1 VREEET
7 EKEKERERER
17 KAKAMYFKFQ
27 QIFGLGRF
35 NTYLLLVVNQRKTLK
50 LNC

>member
-1 VREEET
+1 MREEET
-7 EKEKERERER
+7 EKEKEREKEKQKRCI
-17 KAKAMYFKFQ
+17 FKFQ
-27 QIFGLGRF
+27 QIFELGRF